1 MEYATARQLVEK
13 YLNNTLTAE
22 ERQQLLLMTEDANN
36 AALMQLLQ
44 EMLADEA
51 MAHAPVDEER
61 LRHSLMKVL
70 EVDKPIVQPL
80 EVDKRI
86 AQPQREVPQPV
97 RGLYIFKTTWLRYA
111 AAVILIAGI
120 GTYVWLKNA
129 DQHTPYANNTDRLP
143 PVDDIVP
150 GGKKAVLTLA
160 DGSTIQLDSAA
171 NGQLAT
177 QQGSQI
183 LNRNGQI
190 IYTPVSGEQSM
201 LAYNTLRT
209 PRGGMY
215 QLSLPDGTNVWLN
228 AASSISY
235 PVVFSGKERIVKI
248 TGEAYFE
255 VAPHAQMPFK
265 VQINETN
272 LIEVLG
278 TQFNVKAYT
287 DEDFISTTLLQ
298 GAVRVASNGKKM
310 TLKPGQQ
317 AQASVEQLSVKAL
330 GQAGISKAMAWKEGR
345 FNFQDADLQEI
356 MRQLSRWYDIE
367 VVYEKGIPDLEFIGE
382 IERSLPL
389 SEVLKGL
396 KMSGVK
402 FRLENG
408 KRLVVSP

>member
-1 MEYATARQLVEK
+1 MENATVRQLVEK
-13 YLNNTLTAE
+13 YLNNTLSGE

-36 AALMQLLQ
+36 AGLMALLQ

-51 MAHAPVDEER
+51 IAHLPVDEER

-70 EVDKPIVQPL
+70 EVDKPVIQ
-80 EVDKRI
+80 K
-86 AQPQREVPQPV
+86 PV
-97 RGLYIFKTTWLRYA
+97 RRMPVWLRYA
-111 AAVILIAGI
+111 AAAILIGGI
-120 GTYVWLKNA
+120 GTYAWLKNT
-129 DQHTPYANNTDRLP
+129 DQHTPYANNMNRLP

-190 IYTPVSGEQSM
+190 IYTPVGGEQSV

-235 PVVFSGKERIVKI
+235 PVVFSGKERIVKM

-265 VQINETN
+265 VQVDETN

-278 TQFNVKAYT
+278 TEFNVKAYT
-287 DEDFISTTLLQ
+287 DEGFISTTLLR
-298 GAVRVASNGKKM
+298 GAVRVASNGKKA

-382 IERSLPL
+382 IERALPL

-408 KRLVVSP
+408 KRLIVSP